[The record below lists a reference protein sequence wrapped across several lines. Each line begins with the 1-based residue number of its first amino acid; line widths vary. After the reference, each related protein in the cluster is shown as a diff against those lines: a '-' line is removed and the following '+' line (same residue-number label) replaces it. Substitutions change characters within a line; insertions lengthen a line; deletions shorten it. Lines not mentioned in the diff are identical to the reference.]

1 MGKKRYGLLVDL
13 RRCTGCQ
20 TCQVSCKS
28 ENKVPLGVWRTW
40 VKEIEKGL
48 YPNVTKS
55 FLPILC
61 NNCENPACV
70 TVCPTKAS
78 IRRPDGIVIIDPHRC
93 IGCRYCMAA
102 CPYGVRY
109 INPLF
114 GIAQKC
120 DWCSQRIDAG
130 LDPACVVDCP
140 TGAIVFGD
148 LRDPQSD
155 ISKKISR
162 LPTTRL
168 KVDMGTRPQAFYVG
182 LDEYTVLEK

>member
-1 MGKKRYGLLVDL
+1 
-13 RRCTGCQ
+13 
-20 TCQVSCKS
+20 
-28 ENKVPLGVWRTW
+28 